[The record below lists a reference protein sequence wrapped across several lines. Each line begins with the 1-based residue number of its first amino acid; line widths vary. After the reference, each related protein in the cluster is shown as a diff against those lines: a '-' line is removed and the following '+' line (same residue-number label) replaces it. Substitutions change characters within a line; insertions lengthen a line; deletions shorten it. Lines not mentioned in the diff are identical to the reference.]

1 MSTDPL
7 ESADLPQR
15 RLLQSIV
22 EVARSVFGAAAASVL
37 LVDQANGDL
46 VFEAVAGEGEQ
57 HLLGTRFPNGT
68 GIAGW
73 AMVSGQPVVIDD
85 VADSPR
91 FSRRAAESTGYVPR
105 SIMAAPLI
113 CEGDCVGVLEV
124 LDRDSRQRCDLGDMA
139 SLGLLATEMATVLE
153 LLVQLR
159 SRDADLGARAAKD
172 RTAQLDLSLLERVAE
187 RLPLASEQVGAT
199 VTKLLVMADELLA
212 GEATAGGPKAGEQ
225 TAGGPKAGGPKA
237 AGSAGGRGLGDG

>member
-1 MSTDPL
+1 MEVRMPTDPT
-7 ESADLPQR
+7 ESAEIPQSK
-15 RLLQSIV
+15 LLQSIV

-37 LVDQANGDL
+37 LVDQVNGDL
-46 VFEAVAGEGEQ
+46 VFEAVAGEGEH
-57 HLLGTRFPNGT
+57 HLLGTRFPSGT

-73 AMVSGQPVVIDD
+73 AMLSGQPLVIDD
-85 VADSPR
+85 VTDSPR
-91 FSRRAAESTGYVPR
+91 FARRAAESTGYVPR

-153 LLVQLR
+153 LLLQLR
-159 SRDADLGARAAKD
+159 SRDAGRGAGAAKA
-172 RTAQLDLSLLERVAE
+172 RTPQLDLPLLQRVAE
-187 RLPLASEQVGAT
+187 RLPTASEQVGAT

-212 GEATAGGPKAGEQ
+212 A
-225 TAGGPKAGGPKA
+225 
-237 AGSAGGRGLGDG
+237 GDG